1 MKVDNYMKAYENQIM
16 WWPTNQEC
24 VGCMHSKKMY
34 FQDLQDLGMF
44 PDVINIDGEHI
55 NPDDATL
62 AFHANK
68 CNRNIVLGSLGTNE
82 YQCPS
87 LDYGEQE

>member
-24 VGCMHSKKMY
+24 VGCIHSKKMY

-44 PDVINIDGEHI
+44 PDVISIDEERISIH
-55 NPDDATL
+55 PDDACL

-68 CNRNIVLGSLGTNE
+68 CERNIVLGTLGTDE
-82 YQCPS
+82 YECPS
-87 LDYGEQE
+87 VEYGE